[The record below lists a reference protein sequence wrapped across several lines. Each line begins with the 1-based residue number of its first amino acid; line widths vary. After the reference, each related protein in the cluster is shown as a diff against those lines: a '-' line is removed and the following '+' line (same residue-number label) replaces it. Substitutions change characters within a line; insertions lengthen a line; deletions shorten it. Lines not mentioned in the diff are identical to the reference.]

1 VKYLDVEILAGGYL
15 DVKRIYVKIRSVA
28 PEQDHVDRFLERFGP
43 RLTGVD
49 LVVEGI
55 VDRIG
60 GLSKRLHREMDQT
73 LEEFG
78 INSGEW
84 RVLGTLWR
92 AGAPHTM
99 SPGELARIEE
109 LSTGAMTNRL
119 DRLEEAGLVG
129 RLPDPDDRRAVK
141 VQLTDKGRTTWERAV
156 AAQAKKEAVVASAL
170 SDREKEQITKLLR
183 KLMLEYEKRER
194 GG

>member
-1 VKYLDVEILAGGYL
+1 MP
-15 DVKRIYVKIRSVA
+15 
-28 PEQDHVDRFLERFGP
+28 PEQDHIDRFLERFGP
-43 RLTGVD
+43 RLSGVD

-60 GLSKRLHREMDQT
+60 GLNKRLHREMDQT

-92 AGAPHTM
+92 GGAPHTM

-119 DRLEEAGLVG
+119 DRLEEAGLVR

-141 VQLTDKGRTTWERAV
+141 VQLTDQGRTTWEHAV

-170 SDREKEQITKLLR
+170 TDREKQQLTKLLR
-183 KLMLEYEKRER
+183 KLMLFYEKRET
-194 GG
+194 GP